1 MRLANVTMFA
11 FLLLVNSIAIH
22 AKSFSKIKS
31 RQQQQSTVEQKS
43 NEENSTLSS
52 MLKDAVQL
60 VKMNEED
67 SQTTWAKDHYEL
79 EQNITTL
86 NQEINYLVTSTKDAE
101 TQLLILDNEIHD
113 TKAALEKY
121 KNQLSDIDKKIL
133 EIEKEDIKNNEL
145 KEDLEKKY
153 NDVIGEI
160 EDIVE
165 KISVVSQEDL
175 NKIELSQ
182 ENKTVQQNSSH
193 QNQIEK
199 QQQKKLDNQ
208 SDKQSKIG
216 SFELPIIGDMFN
228 FIQKDSNQTEEED
241 IDEEFEEEDN
251 EEKTELMNNVQELS
265 KLYDELKAIMKSNE
279 DKEVEEEYKTALF
292 TFNLD
297 RFKLSKKIEETSA
310 MVETL
315 VENKAEI
322 EKQYAEQKKELSAKE
337 EEISRLIKT
346 KTQKQNEFNEQ
357 KAKRQNELS
366 VFNKIIEEEK
376 KKE

>member
-67 SQTTWAKDHYEL
+67 SLTTWAKDHYEL

-113 TKAALEKY
+113 IKAALEKY
-121 KNQLSDIDKKIL
+121 KHQLSDIDKKIL

-337 EEISRLIKT
+337 EEVSRLIKT
-346 KTQKQNEFNEQ
+346 KTQRRGEFNEQ
-357 KAKRQNELS
+357 KAKRQNELC
-366 VFNKIIEEEK
+366 VFNKLIEEEK

>member
-11 FLLLVNSIAIH
+11 FLLLVNSIAIQ

-113 TKAALEKY
+113 IKAALEKY

-165 KISVVSQEDL
+165 KISVVSQENL
-175 NKIELSQ
+175 NKI
-182 ENKTVQQNSSH
+182 
-193 QNQIEK
+193 K

-337 EEISRLIKT
+337 EEVSRLIKT

-366 VFNKIIEEEK
+366 VFNKIIEEDK
-376 KKE
+376 QKE

>member
-31 RQQQQSTVEQKS
+31 RQQQQLTVEQKS

-101 TQLLILDNEIHD
+101 TQLLILDNEIRD
-113 TKAALEKY
+113 TKAALEKF

-279 DKEVEEEYKTALF
+279 DKEIEEEYKTALF

-337 EEISRLIKT
+337 EEVSRLIKT

-366 VFNKIIEEEK
+366 VFNKLIEEEK

>member
-1 MRLANVTMFA
+1 MRFANVTMFA
-11 FLLLVNSIAIH
+11 LLLLVNSIAIH

-67 SQTTWAKDHYEL
+67 SLTTWAKDHYEL

-101 TQLLILDNEIHD
+101 TQLLILDNEIRD

-337 EEISRLIKT
+337 EEVSRLIKT

-366 VFNKIIEEEK
+366 VFNKLIEEEK

>member
-1 MRLANVTMFA
+1 M
-11 FLLLVNSIAIH
+11 
-22 AKSFSKIKS
+22 
-31 RQQQQSTVEQKS
+31 
-43 NEENSTLSS
+43 
-52 MLKDAVQL
+52 
-60 VKMNEED
+60 
-67 SQTTWAKDHYEL
+67 
-79 EQNITTL
+79 
-86 NQEINYLVTSTKDAE
+86 
-101 TQLLILDNEIHD
+101 LILDNEIHD
-113 TKAALEKY
+113 TKAALDKY
-121 KNQLSDIDKKIL
+121 QNQLSDIDKKIL
-133 EIEKEDIKNNEL
+133 EIEKEDIKHNEL

-165 KISVVSQEDL
+165 KISVVSQDDL

-182 ENKTVQQNSSH
+182 EKKSSQQNTTH

-199 QQQKKLDNQ
+199 QQQRKVVNQ
-208 SDKQSKIG
+208 SDKQSTFG

-228 FIQKDSNQTEEED
+228 FIQKESNQTEEED

-265 KLYDELKAIMKSNE
+265 KLYDELKSIMKSNE
-279 DKEVEEEYKTALF
+279 DKEIEEEYKTALF

-337 EEISRLIKT
+337 EEVSRLIKT
-346 KTQKQNEFNEQ
+346 KTQKQNQFNEQ
-357 KAKRQNELS
+357 KEKRQNELS

>member
-1 MRLANVTMFA
+1 M
-11 FLLLVNSIAIH
+11 
-22 AKSFSKIKS
+22 KIIDTAGI
-31 RQQQQSTVEQKS
+31 R
-43 NEENSTLSS
+43 
-52 MLKDAVQL
+52 
-60 VKMNEED
+60 
-67 SQTTWAKDHYEL
+67 
-79 EQNITTL
+79 
-86 NQEINYLVTSTKDAE
+86 E
-101 TQLLILDNEIHD
+101 T
-113 TKAALEKY
+113 
-121 KNQLSDIDKKIL
+121 
-133 EIEKEDIKNNEL
+133 
-145 KEDLEKKY
+145 
-153 NDVIGEI
+153 

-175 NKIELSQ
+175 NKIKLSQ

-193 QNQIEK
+193 QNQLEK

-208 SDKQSKIG
+208 SDKQLKIG
-216 SFELPIIGDMFN
+216 SFELPIIGNMFN

-337 EEISRLIKT
+337 EEVSRLIKT
-346 KTQKQNEFNEQ
+346 KTQRRGEFNEQ

-366 VFNKIIEEEK
+366 VFNKLIEEEK

>member
-67 SQTTWAKDHYEL
+67 SLTTWAKDHYEL

-113 TKAALEKY
+113 IKAALEKY

-366 VFNKIIEEEK
+366 VFNKLIEEEK

>member
-67 SQTTWAKDHYEL
+67 SLTTWAKDHYEL

-113 TKAALEKY
+113 IKAALEKY

-337 EEISRLIKT
+337 EEVSRLIKT

>member
-1 MRLANVTMFA
+1 
-11 FLLLVNSIAIH
+11 
-22 AKSFSKIKS
+22 
-31 RQQQQSTVEQKS
+31 
-43 NEENSTLSS
+43 
-52 MLKDAVQL
+52 
-60 VKMNEED
+60 
-67 SQTTWAKDHYEL
+67 
-79 EQNITTL
+79 
-86 NQEINYLVTSTKDAE
+86 
-101 TQLLILDNEIHD
+101 
-113 TKAALEKY
+113 
-121 KNQLSDIDKKIL
+121 
-133 EIEKEDIKNNEL
+133 
-145 KEDLEKKY
+145 
-153 NDVIGEI
+153 
-160 EDIVE
+160 
-165 KISVVSQEDL
+165 
-175 NKIELSQ
+175 
-182 ENKTVQQNSSH
+182 
-193 QNQIEK
+193 
-199 QQQKKLDNQ
+199 
-208 SDKQSKIG
+208 
-216 SFELPIIGDMFN
+216 MFN